1 MKNRIPFLLSVA
13 GGLMLIIS
21 SAAGDV
27 GFLDTIAVIVAS
39 IPELQ
44 PFLETLE
51 IIRFALGGLASLGG
65 NIVIIGGFLLT
76 IDRVTTGKILIGLG
90 AGMGIFGL
98 VIQIGTLAYT
108 TGLGVAYDWLKAF
121 ATTTSGAGVLCTI
134 AARLFARKAK

>member
-1 MKNRIPFLLSVA
+1 
-13 GGLMLIIS
+13 MLIVS

-27 GFLDTIAVIVAS
+27 GFLDTIAEIVAS

-44 PFLETLE
+44 PFLETLD
-51 IIRFALGGLASLGG
+51 IVRFALGGLASLGG

-98 VIQIGTLAYT
+98 VIQIGTLVYT
-108 TGLGVAYDWLKAF
+108 TGLGAALNWLEAF
-121 ATTTSGAGVLCTI
+121 ATTMSGGGVLATI
-134 AARLFARKAK
+134 AARMIARKSK

>member
-1 MKNRIPFLLSVA
+1 
-13 GGLMLIIS
+13 MLIVS

-27 GFLDTIAVIVAS
+27 GFLDTITVIVAS

-98 VIQIGTLAYT
+98 VIQWPRPSKVASLVSNSRFVTLPIS
-108 TGLGVAYDWLKAF
+108 F
-121 ATTTSGAGVLCTI
+121 AS
-134 AARLFARKAK
+134 